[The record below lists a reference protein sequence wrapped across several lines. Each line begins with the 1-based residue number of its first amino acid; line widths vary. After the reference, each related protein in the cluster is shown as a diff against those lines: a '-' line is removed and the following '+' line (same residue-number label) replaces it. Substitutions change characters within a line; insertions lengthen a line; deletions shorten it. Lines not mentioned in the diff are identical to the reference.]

1 MRAFLRTGLSFHET
15 GVSAGGRAARQSRG
29 PEECVCVANA
39 VLYFV
44 SVVIGAKA
52 KVNLIFT
59 RVCERA
65 KRFYGIA
72 VFFQHVVADGIHRLL
87 FASPSGPLPTPPPSD
102 PDQLL
107 LAFAKPPT

>member
-1 MRAFLRTGLSFHET
+1 
-15 GVSAGGRAARQSRG
+15 
-29 PEECVCVANA
+29 

-52 KVNLIFT
+52 KLDLIFT

-72 VFFQHVVADGIHRLL
+72 VFFQHVVADGIHLL
-87 FASPSGPLPTPPPSD
+87 LLGSRSGPVPPPPNSD
-102 PDQLL
+102 TGQLV

>member
-1 MRAFLRTGLSFHET
+1 
-15 GVSAGGRAARQSRG
+15 
-29 PEECVCVANA
+29 

-59 RVCERA
+59 RVCEKA

-72 VFFQHVVADGIHRLL
+72 VFFQHVVADGIRRLL
-87 FASPSGPLPTPPPSD
+87 FRSRSGPVPPPPNSD
-102 PDQLL
+102 TGQRV